1 VAAAIML
8 MAGAAMSGVRLT
20 QTEFTQAE
28 RDWRPTAA
36 REEIQP
42 ACAVDAAVS
51 RTGRGGSLRIA
62 CSAPVQ
68 YGGWTRTITGLT
80 PKAWYRF
87 EASYRAAQV
96 QHESRAVVA
105 RLDWR
110 NAQGERVGQPDYAY
124 HIEEAGGGWKR
135 LWAVAPAPE
144 GAAAVR
150 LELLFG
156 WSPGGTVWWDDIGL
170 AETPP
175 PAPRPVR
182 IATIRHEPHGNASP
196 QQNIEEFCAWID
208 RAAESKPDIVVLPE
222 AMTAV
227 GTGLSYAAV
236 AEPIP
241 GPTSERLGRE
251 AREHHCYLVACYDER
266 DGAGV
271 FNTAVLIDRQG
282 KLVGKY
288 RKAYLPREE
297 IEAGLTPGDETPVFE
312 TDFGSVGM
320 MICWDVQYVE
330 PAQSM
335 ALKGAEMI
343 LMPIWDGYDVLMK
356 ARALENHVY
365 LVACCYGNPS
375 AIIDPEGRV
384 LAEAKDEGIAVADID
399 LSQRPYATEWLG
411 DMRGRFFKE
420 KREELR

>member
-1 VAAAIML
+1 MS
-8 MAGAAMSGVRLT
+8 MAGVAMSEVRWT
-20 QTEFTQAE
+20 QSEFTQAE
-28 RDWRPTAA
+28 RDWQPTAV

-42 ACAVDAAVS
+42 ACTIDAAVS

-62 CSAPVQ
+62 CSTPVQ

-96 QHESRAVVA
+96 QYESRTVVA

-124 HIEEAGGGWKR
+124 HTEDAGGGWKR

-156 WSPGGTVWWDDIGL
+156 WSPSGTVWWDDVGF
-170 AETPP
+170 AETAP

-182 IATIRHEPHGNASP
+182 IATIRHQPHGTTSP
-196 QQNIEEFCAWID
+196 QQNIDDFCAWID
-208 RAAESKPDIVVLPE
+208 RAAEKKPDIIVLPE

-227 GTGLSYAAV
+227 STGLSYAEV

-241 GPTSERLGRE
+241 GPTSERLGQE
-251 AREHHCYLVACYDER
+251 ARKHRCYLVACYDER

-271 FNTAVLIDRQG
+271 YNTAVLIDRQG

-312 TDFGSVGM
+312 TDFGKVGM
-320 MICWDVQYVE
+320 MICWDVQYIE
-330 PAQSM
+330 PAQNM
-335 ALKGAEMI
+335 ALEGAEII

-365 LVACCYGNPS
+365 LVASCYGNPS

-384 LAEAKDEGIAVADID
+384 LAEAKGEGIAVADID

-411 DMRGRFFKE
+411 DMRARFFKE
-420 KREELR
+420 KRQELR